1 MESVRDDSG
10 PETVEEVISEL
21 DELAATS
28 EAVCLADVLDDFGKQ
43 SFGPVIL
50 ILALLML
57 TPLGAVPT
65 MPTTCALLIALV
77 ALQLLLGREH
87 IWMPDFIQ
95 RRTVGAKKLHRAV
108 QKLRGIAR
116 WLDDHSQKRLDFLTQ
131 GLWLRL
137 AALAI
142 IVLCL
147 AIPPL
152 EIVPFAAVIPIMAI
166 SAIALGLIVRDG
178 LMMLLALLFAAGAV
192 GAGFYFADDAIEVVE
207 ETVEDS
213 AIAEVVEEAAK

>member
-1 MESVRDDSG
+1 MRDDSG
-10 PETVEEVISEL
+10 PETVEEVIGEL

-28 EAVCLADVLDDFGKQ
+28 NEVCLADVLDDFGKQ

-57 TPLGAVPT
+57 TPLGAVPG

-131 GLWLRL
+131 GIWLRL
-137 AALAI
+137 AAVGI

-152 EIVPFAAVIPIMAI
+152 EIVPFAAVIPIVAI

-178 LMMLLALLFAAGAV
+178 LMMLFALLFATGAV

-207 ETVEDS
+207 ETVDDS
-213 AIAEVVEEAAK
+213 AIVQAVEEAAD